1 MTVPVEAWPVP
12 SVVQAPL
19 KYRVKSDENPMVYS
33 GAPNADTSERGG
45 NSEWQTV
52 SIPDGRPLIDRL
64 SLDGASFELRAHDT
78 AVSSFYKE

>member
-19 KYRVKSDENPMVYS
+19 KYRVKSDEKPMVYS
-33 GAPNADTSERGG
+33 AAPSADTSERGG

-52 SIPDGRPLIDRL
+52 SIADGRPLIDRL